1 MKLEI
6 RGLPTCAPSF
16 LNLVLVRIWVQA
28 IEQVLQG
35 EWKLNT
41 SDVVQPKGYCT
52 LAPKLVLQNA
62 AASKCTRAF
71 PLLHPSVTIKISVAE
86 PEPVEQQLS
95 ARVGAE
101 VFLPG
106 SGYGYVNSYKMFKKP

>member
-35 EWKLNT
+35 EWKL
-41 SDVVQPKGYCT
+41 
-52 LAPKLVLQNA
+52 NA